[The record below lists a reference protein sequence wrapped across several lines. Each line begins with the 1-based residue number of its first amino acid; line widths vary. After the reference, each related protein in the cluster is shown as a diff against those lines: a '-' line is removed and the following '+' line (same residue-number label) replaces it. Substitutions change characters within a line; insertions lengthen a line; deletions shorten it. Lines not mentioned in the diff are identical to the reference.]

1 MPIIAAKPFGVFSP
15 QGLRRAVFVVA
26 SIAFGTAA
34 GYMLGSRTGVKDAIE
49 AGQSID
55 AETLSKALAWKPE
68 VASIDLRRRR
78 EIAQMLDDV
87 RSARAQIESLRH
99 EREALRPGERL
110 RALEAA
116 REAGAAR
123 LDRLEARLSR
133 LERTQV
139 DPTPTGS
146 VPKTAAPKTAE
157 RKEPPPRLA
166 PERPR
171 SLGRAGKDG
180 A

>member
-1 MPIIAAKPFGVFSP
+1 MPIIAARSGVFASP
-15 QGLRRAVFVVA
+15 GLRRAGFVIVSIVA
-26 SIAFGTAA
+26 GTAA
-34 GYMLGSRTGVKDAIE
+34 GFLLGSRTGVKDGIE

-68 VASIDLRRRR
+68 VASTDLRRRR
-78 EIAQMLDDV
+78 EIAQLLDEV

-99 EREALRPGERL
+99 EKEGLRPAERL

-123 LDRLEARLSR
+123 LDKLEARLSR
-133 LERTQV
+133 LERSGQI

-146 VPKTAAPKTAE
+146 VAKAAEHKELAAP
-157 RKEPPPRLA
+157 LA

-171 SLGRAGKDG
+171 SLGRSVKGG
-180 A
+180 G

>member
-1 MPIIAAKPFGVFSP
+1 MPIIAAKSGVFASS
-15 QGLRRAVFVVA
+15 GLRRAGFVIV
-26 SIAFGTAA
+26 SIIAGTAA
-34 GYMLGSRTGVKDAIE
+34 GFLLGSRTGVKDGIE

-68 VASIDLRRRR
+68 VASTDLRRRR
-78 EIAQMLDDV
+78 EIAQLLDEV

-99 EREALRPGERL
+99 EKEGLRPAERL
-110 RALEAA
+110 RSLEAA

-123 LDRLEARLSR
+123 LDKLEARLSR
-133 LERTQV
+133 LERGQI

-146 VPKTAAPKTAE
+146 LAKAAE
-157 RKEPPPRLA
+157 RKEPAAPLA

-171 SLGRAGKDG
+171 SLGRVVKGG
-180 A
+180 G